1 MSSAPIVSTFEAV
14 SAAMHDPRLV
24 PPAAA
29 ATIGCG
35 ATEKLRGSMAR
46 FSAGESHRVRRQAAV
61 DAVGALGVAL
71 ARTVAFDHT
80 MRVLAPGSVDAVAEV
95 AFIVPTVTMLT
106 SLGVGGDPVGLIADV
121 GAIVAVIGRG
131 AVSTPDSDAAAERLL
146 ATFESHR
153 AGAVAVVSML
163 YQNYDATA
171 ALLIE
176 TLLARHRHTD
186 RAAAVTGT
194 TRVAVGDTTI
204 DGAPIPAGTL
214 VVLDLAGAGLE
225 FGAGEHACPGRQ
237 LAEAIVDRIVSAIDA
252 ARFEIID
259 CSSIVD
265 TNGRPV
271 SIMIGAACSSMSTIP
286 GER

>member
-1 MSSAPIVSTFEAV
+1 
-14 SAAMHDPRLV
+14 
-24 PPAAA
+24 
-29 ATIGCG
+29 
-35 ATEKLRGSMAR
+35 
-46 FSAGESHRVRRQAAV
+46 
-61 DAVGALGVAL
+61 
-71 ARTVAFDHT
+71 
-80 MRVLAPGSVDAVAEV
+80 
-95 AFIVPTVTMLT
+95 
-106 SLGVGGDPVGLIADV
+106 
-121 GAIVAVIGRG
+121 
-131 AVSTPDSDAAAERLL
+131 
-146 ATFESHR
+146 
-153 AGAVAVVSML
+153 ML

-186 RAAAVTGT
+186 RAAAVTRT

-237 LAEAIVDRIVSAIDA
+237 LAEAIVDGIVSAIDA

-271 SIMIGAACSSMSTIP
+271 SIMIGAAT
-286 GER
+286 